1 MRILIINR
9 FFCELSA
16 GESLAWKTYQYLKD
30 QGHDVFFFATDRQPY
45 FIENYEFSKFFPKDR
60 FSTIEYLKNPISYYW
75 DIEAMTK
82 LELMLE
88 YVKPDIVHVNQ
99 PITMSIF
106 STLRKHK
113 IPVVWTLHD
122 SAIVCGTSLKM
133 GNKGFCEK
141 FLCKNGNYI
150 NCFRKKCKDNKFE
163 PSFRKMILGYVN
175 YFFNSYDCVDKF
187 ITPSIA
193 LKNIVLSSSLKL
205 NKNKFIVLNNFV
217 ETTQKLQEKNLDKNS
232 YFLYIGRLV
241 EEKGIQIILEAAKD
255 LPREIQFLIVGK
267 GEYEIQLKKLCKQYG
282 LNNITFKGYVSYDN
296 VDELYQN
303 AIATIVPTLCFEAFG
318 MINIESFANK
328 TPVIG
333 SMVGGIPEIIEENSN
348 GFLFEPTNIEKL
360 KEIILTYWNNLN
372 LSKLHGING
381 YNKVLKYYNSNLYF
395 KKLEITYKEIL
406 GYEN

>member
-9 FFCELSA
+9 FFCEFSA
-16 GESLAWKTYQYLKD
+16 GESLAWKTYQYLKE

-150 NCFRKKCKDNKFE
+150 NCFRKKCKDN
-163 PSFRKMILGYVN
+163 
-175 YFFNSYDCVDKF
+175 
-187 ITPSIA
+187 
-193 LKNIVLSSSLKL
+193 
-205 NKNKFIVLNNFV
+205 
-217 ETTQKLQEKNLDKNS
+217 
-232 YFLYIGRLV
+232 
-241 EEKGIQIILEAAKD
+241 
-255 LPREIQFLIVGK
+255 
-267 GEYEIQLKKLCKQYG
+267 
-282 LNNITFKGYVSYDN
+282 
-296 VDELYQN
+296 
-303 AIATIVPTLCFEAFG
+303 
-318 MINIESFANK
+318 
-328 TPVIG
+328 
-333 SMVGGIPEIIEENSN
+333 
-348 GFLFEPTNIEKL
+348 
-360 KEIILTYWNNLN
+360 
-372 LSKLHGING
+372 
-381 YNKVLKYYNSNLYF
+381 
-395 KKLEITYKEIL
+395 
-406 GYEN
+406 